1 MSDEPAQGTAA
12 SVGPP
17 ELSAL
22 RLHNA
27 QLQAELASV
36 RGQMAQ
42 LRFKVAHDLRA
53 PLRHVGAFALV
64 IMEDFGPQ
72 LDEQVIG
79 HLKTIQGAA
88 SQMTQMID
96 DLLADGPLGPGEI

>member
-1 MSDEPAQGTAA
+1 MSESHAQGLTAA
-12 SVGPP
+12 SGQP

-22 RLHNA
+22 QQENL
-27 QLQAELASV
+27 QLLADLASV
-36 RGQMAQ
+36 KTQMAK

-64 IMEDFGPQ
+64 IEEDFGPQ
-72 LDEQVIG
+72 LDAQVIG
-79 HLKTIQGAA
+79 HLKTIRAAA

-96 DLLADGPLGPGEI
+96 GLLADQSSGLGEA